1 MALVRSKEIFV
12 YGLNSERK
20 EILEEMHQKGVIEIK
35 DVDIADTQL
44 ERKETAQSISQFD
57 GFINSSENAI
67 EILDKYAP
75 EKTGLF
81 SSRKSIS
88 MDKYSMKSV
97 DSEGALKKVY
107 EIIRL
112 ADKIHENAENI
123 RKIDAKQ
130 IALRPFLQLDVP
142 MNVTGTRD
150 TIIKSGTLQG
160 AWTEQEINEALQKQ
174 EIDTFH
180 FEFVANTKEYTTIWM
195 AYPKGIAQKANAFFQ
210 DIGLA
215 EPSFS
220 LSHHVPKK
228 KTEVLEEA
236 KKELAK
242 EAGKLEKEIAKYGKD
257 RDEIKLLYDHLVLRK
272 EKYQAIAKMG
282 MTAHTFVLEGYV
294 LDKHAEQVQKALEQ
308 NYGAYVE
315 IHDPE
320 DPEDAPVQFENNG
333 FVAPVE
339 GITRTY
345 SMPGVGDVDPNPI
358 MSFFYYFFFGMM
370 FSDAGYGL
378 LMAIA
383 CFILGYGKVL
393 EPGKRASFKMF
404 FFCGLSTTFWG
415 FMYGGFFGDATHT
428 ISSVFFGGDAMLTP
442 LWMDPTQE
450 PLTLLVFSVML
461 GIIHLLIGMG
471 IKVYTLCRDKQYF
484 EAVADHM
491 IWMVIMGFILVL
503 ATGMF
508 LGNSGVTVPGVVNT
522 IGMYGLIVALIG
534 LVAIKTAAGLVLKKK
549 NIIAALGGGVL
560 SIYDIT
566 GYIGD
571 MLSYSRL
578 LALGLAT
585 GVIANVVNMMGTL
598 FGNSAIGIVFFVV
611 VFILGHIVNFALNA
625 LGAYVHTMRLQ
636 YVEFYSKFY
645 EGGGK
650 PFKPFKMDTKYYR
663 FSNQK

>member
-1 MALVRSKEIFV
+1 V

-20 EILEEMHQKGVIEIK
+20 EILEEMHQKGVIEIR
-35 DVDIADTQL
+35 DVDVADTQL

-57 GFINSSENAI
+57 GFINSSANAI
-67 EILDKYAP
+67 EILDQYAP

-81 SSRKSIS
+81 SSRESIS
-88 MDKYSMKSV
+88 MDQYSMKSV
-97 DSEGALKKVY
+97 DSEGALKKVS

-130 IALRPFLQLDVP
+130 VALQPFLQLDVP
-142 MNVTGTRD
+142 MNITETRD
-150 TIIKSGTLQG
+150 TIVKSGTLHG
-160 AWTEQEINEALQKQ
+160 AWTEKDIHEALRRH
-174 EIDTFH
+174 EIDELH
-180 FEFVANTKEYTTIWM
+180 FELITNVKEYTTIWFV
-195 AYPKGIAQKANAFFQ
+195 YPKEIAHKANALFQ
-210 DIGLA
+210 AIALA

-220 LSHHVPKK
+220 LSHHVPEK
-228 KTEVLEEA
+228 KTEVLDAA
-236 KKELAK
+236 KKELAE
-242 EAGKLEKEIAKYGKD
+242 EAGRLEKEIAKYGKD
-257 RDEIKLLYDHLVLRK
+257 RSDIKLLYDHLVLRK

-282 MTAHTFVLEGYV
+282 MTAHTFVMEGYV
-294 LDKHAEQVQKALEQ
+294 LDRYAGQVRESLEQ
-308 NYGAYVE
+308 NHGAYVE

-320 DPEDAPVQFENNG
+320 DPAKAPVHFQNNG
-333 FVAPVE
+333 FVAPVSW
-339 GITRTY
+339 ITSTY
-345 SMPGVGDVDPNPI
+345 SMPGQHDIDPNPI

-378 LMAIA
+378 LMAVA
-383 CFILGYGKVL
+383 CFVLGYGKVL
-393 EPGKRASFKMF
+393 EPAKRGTFKMF
-404 FFCGLSTTFWG
+404 FFCGVSTVFWG

-428 ISSVFFGGDAMLTP
+428 ISSVFLGGDAMLRP

-471 IKVYTLCRDKQYF
+471 IKVYTLVRDRQVL
-484 EAVADHM
+484 EAVADNL
-491 IWMVIMGFILVL
+491 IWMVIMGFIMVL

-508 LGNSGVTVPGVVNT
+508 LSLSGVAVPAAANA
-522 IGMYGLIVALIG
+522 IGMYGLL
-534 LVAIKTAAGLVLKKK
+534 AGLVVLVVIKTVAGMVLGKK
-549 NIIAALGGGVL
+549 NIIASIGGGVL

-585 GVIANVVNMMGTL
+585 GVIANVVNMMGSM
-598 FGNSAIGIVFFVV
+598 FGAGVIGTIFFVV

-636 YVEFYSKFY
+636 YVEYYSKFY
-645 EGGGK
+645 EGGGE